1 MKRQNIYSGGC
12 RTNKTEQMFP
22 VNNIAIYNIIIEP
35 TMTNISRSMV
45 VIKKKAKASE
55 LREKEG
61 ETRPNKQDP
70 CILIFAFKRSLI
82 G

>member
-1 MKRQNIYSGGC
+1 
-12 RTNKTEQMFP
+12 MFP

-61 ETRPNKQDP
+61 ETRPIKQDP

>member
-1 MKRQNIYSGGC
+1 
-12 RTNKTEQMFP
+12 MFP

>member
-22 VNNIAIYNIIIEP
+22 VNNIATYNIIIEP

-45 VIKKKAKASE
+45 VIKKKQKLRNSE
-55 LREKEG
+55 KKREKHALI
-61 ETRPNKQDP
+61 NK
-70 CILIFAFKRSLI
+70 IHVF
-82 G
+82 